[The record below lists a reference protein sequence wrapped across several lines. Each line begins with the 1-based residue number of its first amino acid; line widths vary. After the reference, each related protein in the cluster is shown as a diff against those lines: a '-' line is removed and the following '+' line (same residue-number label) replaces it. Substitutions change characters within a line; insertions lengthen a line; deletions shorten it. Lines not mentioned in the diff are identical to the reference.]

1 MLSLVA
7 TFFGVVHDT
16 VSHVASRAY
25 MKRWRRMGRL
35 AQRCDTPPDTD
46 DGGKDVDLFLRCG
59 TVAFDHWV
67 IPMVILL
74 QL

>member
-16 VSHVASRAY
+16 VSHAASRAY